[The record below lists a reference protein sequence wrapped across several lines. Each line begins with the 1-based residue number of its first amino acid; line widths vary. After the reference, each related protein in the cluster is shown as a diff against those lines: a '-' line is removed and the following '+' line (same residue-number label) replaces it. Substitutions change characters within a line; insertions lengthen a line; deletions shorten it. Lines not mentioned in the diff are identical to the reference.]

1 MCRSQKGFTLS
12 IDITHKEMI
21 DTPSRSDGRTHSE
34 AEDEAV
40 ARVEAYDDEDGVVLY
55 DAQNPLA
62 WIEAKWAVRVEDC
75 C

>member
-1 MCRSQKGFTLS
+1 MVDTSQ
-12 IDITHKEMI
+12 
-21 DTPSRSDGRTHSE
+21 RSDGESRPG

-55 DAQNPLA
+55 DAENPLA
-62 WIEAKWAVRVEDC
+62 WIQAKRTVRVQDC

>member
-1 MCRSQKGFTLS
+1 MSR
-12 IDITHKEMI
+12 DITHNDMV
-21 DTPSRSDGRTHSE
+21 DTPTRSDGQVRPAAD

-62 WIEAKWAVRVEDC
+62 WIESKRTVRIRDC

>member
-1 MCRSQKGFTLS
+1 
-12 IDITHKEMI
+12 MI
-21 DTPSRSDGRTHSE
+21 DTSPRSDGQGRSD

-62 WIEAKWAVRVEDC
+62 WIEAKWTVRIQDC

>member
-1 MCRSQKGFTLS
+1 MV
-12 IDITHKEMI
+12 
-21 DTPSRSDGRTHSE
+21 DTPTRSDGQVHPAAD

-62 WIEAKWAVRVEDC
+62 WMKASNAVVLGDRL
-75 C
+75 

>member
-1 MCRSQKGFTLS
+1 MVN
-12 IDITHKEMI
+12 
-21 DTPSRSDGRTHSE
+21 TPTRSDGQVHPAAD

-62 WIEAKWAVRVEDC
+62 WIEAKRTVRVQDC